1 MSSVK
6 SIIAWGL
13 WPLALV
19 CVGLISLRLGA
30 AGGSWFD
37 VWQSFEGLGH
47 GQADLIA
54 TYRLP
59 RALAGAVVG
68 VHFAIAGLIMQI
80 VLRNPLADPTIFGIS
95 GGASLAVVGAMSL
108 SLAMFPASQTISV
121 STDYLPLAIVPH
133 IALAGGL
140 LATLIVFWLSW
151 EGGLSVNRMILT
163 GVIFGA
169 LLNAIVMALV
179 LSLSEARTELA
190 ILWLAGSLYAR
201 NLSHLWPAIPWT
213 VVGIVATIFLTRE
226 LSALRFDRQT
236 AQSLGVRLGWVQPAL
251 IIVATG
257 LAASAVS
264 VAGPVGFVGLLA
276 PHIVRRFG
284 VQSLAFQIWSC
295 AFVGAILVVFGD
307 TLGRII
313 VIPLEVPVG
322 IVTSLIGAPVFAFIL
337 SRSARRS

>member
-1 MSSVK
+1 MTRTKAFIVW
-6 SIIAWGL
+6 SI
-13 WPLALV
+13 WPLALA
-19 CVGLISLRLGA
+19 LICAVALRFGA
-30 AGGSWFD
+30 AGGSWIE
-37 VWQSFEGLGH
+37 VWQSLINNLAGH
-47 GQADLIA
+47 SDLIA

-59 RALAGAVVG
+59 RAVAGVIVG

-95 GGASLAVVGAMSL
+95 GGASLAVVAAMSFT
-108 SLAMFPASQTISV
+108 LAIAPPSQSISV
-121 STDYLPLAIVPH
+121 STDYLPLALVPY
-133 IALAGGL
+133 IALVGGL
-140 LATLIVFWLSW
+140 LATLVVFWLSW
-151 EGGLSVNRMILT
+151 DKGLSVTRMILT

-169 LLNAIVMALV
+169 ILNAIVMALV
-179 LSLSEARTELA
+179 LSLSESRTELA

-201 NLSHLWPAIPWT
+201 NFSHLLPAIPWT
-213 VVGIVATIFLTRE
+213 IIGVAATILLIRE

-236 AQSLGVRLGWVQPAL
+236 AQSLGVRLNWVQPAL

-276 PHIVRRFG
+276 PHIVRRLG
-284 VQSLAFQIWSC
+284 VQSLAFQMWSC

-313 VIPLEVPVG
+313 VIPLEMPVG
-322 IVTSLIGAPVFAFIL
+322 IVTSLIGAPIFAIIL
-337 SRSARRS
+337 SRSVRRS